1 MEESDPVK
9 RSRQLQDT
17 QLSATWRLISLPGH
31 QMAVREHF
39 DELSKTN
46 ES

>member
-9 RSRQLQDT
+9 RSRQLQDA
-17 QLSATWRLISLPGH
+17 QLSVTWRLISFPGH

-39 DELSKTN
+39 DELSKK
-46 ES
+46 